1 MCIVYI
7 LRVGPFSPN
16 FMIFYVLEIYPP
28 PPQIAN
34 GLLSTPNPSTLLAE
48 EAVLLAELV
57 LLFTRLALL
66 ASLCDGGGG
75 GGGQARPSRLP
86 AEGGCDGGCEV

>member
-1 MCIVYI
+1 
-7 LRVGPFSPN
+7 
-16 FMIFYVLEIYPP
+16 MIFYLL
-28 PPQIAN
+28 AK

-75 GGGQARPSRLP
+75 GQARPSRLP

>member
-1 MCIVYI
+1 MCI

-16 FMIFYVLEIYPP
+16 FMIFDLLE
-28 PPQIAN
+28 

-57 LLFTRLALL
+57 LLFAHLALL
-66 ASLCDGGGG
+66 ASLCGGGGG
-75 GGGQARPSRLP
+75 GGGQARLP

>member
-1 MCIVYI
+1 MRI
-7 LRVGPFSPN
+7 LRVGPFSSN
-16 FMIFYVLEIYPP
+16 FTIFYLLEVYP
-28 PPQIAN
+28 PPQIAK

>member
-1 MCIVYI
+1 MK
-7 LRVGPFSPN
+7 PN
-16 FMIFYVLEIYPP
+16 KPRQKQPVDPP
-28 PPQIAN
+28 
-34 GLLSTPNPSTLLAE
+34 GTSTPNPSTLLAE

-57 LLFTRLALL
+57 LLFTRLALF

>member
-1 MCIVYI
+1 
-7 LRVGPFSPN
+7 
-16 FMIFYVLEIYPP
+16 MIFYLLEVYPP
-28 PPQIAN
+28 PPIAK

-57 LLFTRLALL
+57 LLFAHLALL
-66 ASLCDGGGG
+66 ASLCGGGGG

>member
-1 MCIVYI
+1 MCI

-16 FMIFYVLEIYPP
+16 FTIFYLLEVYSP
-28 PPQIAN
+28 PPQIAK

-57 LLFTRLALL
+57 LLFAHLTLL
-66 ASLCDGGGG
+66 ASLCGGGGG
-75 GGGQARPSRLP
+75 GGGQARPSWLP

>member
-1 MCIVYI
+1 MCI

-16 FMIFYVLEIYPP
+16 FMIFYLLEVYP
-28 PPQIAN
+28 PPQIAK

-57 LLFTRLALL
+57 LLTV
-66 ASLCDGGGG
+66 
-75 GGGQARPSRLP
+75 P
-86 AEGGCDGGCEV
+86 